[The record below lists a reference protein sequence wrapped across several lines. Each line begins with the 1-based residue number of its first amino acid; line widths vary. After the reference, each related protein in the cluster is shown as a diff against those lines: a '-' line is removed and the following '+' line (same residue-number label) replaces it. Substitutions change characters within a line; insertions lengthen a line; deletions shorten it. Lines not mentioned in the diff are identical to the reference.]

1 VLQYKRMP
9 RVNVDIPHRLSRDEA
24 RTRIMGATSRLE
36 REYNATCLWDGET
49 RLIVTRK
56 AQTNAR
62 VLGETEWA
70 LALYAV
76 LGFLVAPR
84 LVRMVLVRKL
94 QIGLAQLILGGT
106 LGNTQYLVKVPLSC
120 HALHFLSVRY

>member
-56 AQTNAR
+56 GLKAALEVEDTQVR
-62 VLGETEWA
+62 VA
-70 LALYAV
+70 LD
-76 LGFLVAPR
+76 LGFLLGP
-84 LVRMVLVRKL
+84 
-94 QIGLAQLILGGT
+94 LGGSIRAGIVRQLT
-106 LGNTQYLVKVPLSC
+106 GILS
-120 HALHFLSVRY
+120 